1 MAEFSITYNVT
12 CPSCGDG
19 QVIKKGQRNGNQR
32 FGCKI
37 CGKWFRINKQEGRK
51 FDAEQI
57 GIAVRLYYS
66 GVSYRQLAETFRDLY
81 DIKLPSKRTFYRWV
95 SEFTDK
101 ASYLLK
107 DVVAKTGDK
116 WVADEMYVK
125 VGGRML
131 YHWNV
136 MDAKTRFLLA
146 SHLDVNRNQAAAI
159 KVFQKALAK
168 ADHPPTRISTD
179 KWTAYPGAIK
189 KLIPGAKHIQSK
201 GAHHYINNNL
211 SERMQGT
218 FRSREKTL
226 RGMDTVESGQRFL
239 DGFVFTYNHVRDH
252 SGIKARTPAEAA
264 KIDVPYNEWADIV
277 RADVVVPPEARTV
290 PRTRVSSIQGLP
302 RDLTERKR
310 IQRRKRRADRKAELL
325 NKRKPA
331 PNLDGT
337 APLFNLKTFK
347 MSQQLKKEYRKGTV
361 EAKRAGRMNRQTP
374 QIDLSKLRP
383 SVKVY
388 KGPREPSFFDAPR
401 LPGSKGPQAKP
412 VGSGST

>member
-159 KVFQKALAK
+159 KVFQKLWRR
-168 ADHPPTRISTD
+168 PTTLQHESLPTNGPLTPVRSKNSFPEPNTSSRRVRTIISTTTYLNGC
-179 KWTAYPGAIK
+179 KE
-189 KLIPGAKHIQSK
+189 
-201 GAHHYINNNL
+201 L
-211 SERMQGT
+211 SG
-218 FRSREKTL
+218 
-226 RGMDTVESGQRFL
+226 V
-239 DGFVFTYNHVRDH
+239 
-252 SGIKARTPAEAA
+252 
-264 KIDVPYNEWADIV
+264 
-277 RADVVVPPEARTV
+277 
-290 PRTRVSSIQGLP
+290 
-302 RDLTERKR
+302 
-310 IQRRKRRADRKAELL
+310 
-325 NKRKPA
+325 
-331 PNLDGT
+331 
-337 APLFNLKTFK
+337 
-347 MSQQLKKEYRKGTV
+347 
-361 EAKRAGRMNRQTP
+361 GR
-374 QIDLSKLRP
+374 RP
-383 SVKVY
+383 SVAWTPWK
-388 KGPREPSFFDAPR
+388 
-401 LPGSKGPQAKP
+401 
-412 VGSGST
+412 VGSGSWTVLSSPTTTLGTTLVSKQELLQRLPRSTCPTTNGLT